1 MRGTE
6 YGNFPDLPGGFFVS
20 EQALSSILGGLTA
33 HLHKI
38 WYSDPRHSPIVEGP
52 GMPELRDVSISVAAA
67 GGPEPAALV
76 NGEGG
81 KGCGAPAPLSDHAHH
96 HHRRPDRPRAPRRRL
111 RGRPVPLRL
120 SPHLIQRGPLRGHP
134 KRIQT
139 DRRYALGLGDLRRA
153 INAMLYAES
162 IDRPLNTFVTV
173 IFAHADA
180 MKGESAQ
187 PYAQRVARFRARFL
201 ERLRAFLVET
211 TGIAAYIWAAEH
223 SGTPGSKGF
232 HLHIAVHLRDVR
244 QRKALERALRPGFS
258 EGGILI
264 SGVRTGDQCR
274 EGFLTYTLKRT
285 DHRAFVYRLVYNDEG
300 VPEWRSVNVAE
311 ALSILHYGSDSGA
324 VPGQRLGVSHAINRA
339 ARRASGWR
347 ELRRIEEWAD
357 ALDQLNPERR
367 KRFADHVAGR
377 RAA

>member
-1 MRGTE
+1 
-6 YGNFPDLPGGFFVS
+6 
-20 EQALSSILGGLTA
+20 
-33 HLHKI
+33 
-38 WYSDPRHSPIVEGP
+38 
-52 GMPELRDVSISVAAA
+52 MPELRDVSTSATAA

-76 NGEGG
+76 YGEEG
-81 KGCGAPAPLSDHAHH
+81 KGCDAAAPLSDHAHH

-111 RGRPVPLRL
+111 RGRPVPLHQ

-134 KRIQT
+134 RRLQT
-139 DRRYALGLGDLRRA
+139 DRRFALGLGDLERG
-153 INAMLYAES
+153 INGFLFAES
-162 IDRPLNTFVTV
+162 IGKPLNTFITV
-173 IFAHADA
+173 LFTHADA
-180 MKGESAQ
+180 MKGKSAL

-201 ERLRAFLVET
+201 ERLRAHLVEA
-211 TGIAAYIWAAEH
+211 TGIAAYLWGAEH
-223 SGTPGSKGF
+223 SGTAGSKGL

-264 SGVRTGDQCR
+264 SGVRTAAKRR

-285 DHRAFVYRLVYNDEG
+285 DHRAFVYRLRYDDEG

-339 ARRASGWR
+339 ARRAAGWR

-357 ALDQLNPERR
+357 ALDQLGPDRR
-367 KRFADHVAGR
+367 QRFADHVSGR

>member
-1 MRGTE
+1 
-6 YGNFPDLPGGFFVS
+6 
-20 EQALSSILGGLTA
+20 
-33 HLHKI
+33 
-38 WYSDPRHSPIVEGP
+38 
-52 GMPELRDVSISVAAA
+52 MPEFRDVSTSPTAA
-67 GGPEPAALV
+67 GGPEGGALV
-76 NGEGG
+76 YGEGG
-81 KGCGAPAPLSDHAHH
+81 KGCDATAPLSDRDHH

-111 RGRPVPLRL
+111 RRRPVPLRL

-134 KRIQT
+134 KRLQT

-162 IDRPLNTFVTV
+162 ICRPLNTFVTV

-180 MKGESAQ
+180 MKGDSPL
-187 PYAQRVARFRARFL
+187 PYAKRIARFRARIL

-211 TGIAAYIWAAEH
+211 TGKAAYIWAAEH
-223 SGTPGSKGF
+223 SGTAGSKGF
-232 HLHIAVHLRDVR
+232 HLHIAVHLRSVA
-244 QRKALERALRPGFS
+244 QRKALERALSPGFS
-258 EGGILI
+258 ARGVLI
-264 SGVRTGDQCR
+264 KGVRTAAQRR
-274 EGFLTYTLKRT
+274 EGFMTYMIKKA
-285 DHRAFVYRLVYNDEG
+285 DHRAFVYRLRYDDEG

-311 ALSILHYGSDSGA
+311 ALSILHDGTDLGA

-339 ARRASGWR
+339 ARRAAGWR

-367 KRFADHVAGR
+367 QRYADRVAGR

>member
-1 MRGTE
+1 
-6 YGNFPDLPGGFFVS
+6 
-20 EQALSSILGGLTA
+20 
-33 HLHKI
+33 
-38 WYSDPRHSPIVEGP
+38 
-52 GMPELRDVSISVAAA
+52 MPELRDVSTSPTAA
-67 GGPEPAALV
+67 GGPEGGALV
-76 NGEGG
+76 TVPSEPPGE
-81 KGCGAPAPLSDHAHH
+81 DVHD

-111 RGRPVPLRL
+111 RGRPVPLHQ

-134 KRIQT
+134 RRLQT
-139 DRRYALGLGDLRRA
+139 DRRFALGLGDLERG
-153 INAMLYAES
+153 INGFLFAES
-162 IDRPLNTFVTV
+162 IGKPLNTFITV
-173 IFAHADA
+173 LFTHADA
-180 MKGESAQ
+180 MKGKSAL

-201 ERLRAFLVET
+201 ERLRAHLVEA
-211 TGIAAYIWAAEH
+211 TGIAAYLWGAEH
-223 SGTPGSKGF
+223 SGTAGSKGL

-264 SGVRTGDQCR
+264 SGVRTAAKRR

-285 DHRAFVYRLVYNDEG
+285 DHRAFVYRLRYDDEG

-311 ALSILHYGSDSGA
+311 ALSIIHDGTDIGA

-339 ARRASGWR
+339 ARRAAGWR

-357 ALDQLNPERR
+357 ALDQLGPDRR
-367 KRFADHVAGR
+367 QRFADHVSGR

>member
-1 MRGTE
+1 
-6 YGNFPDLPGGFFVS
+6 
-20 EQALSSILGGLTA
+20 
-33 HLHKI
+33 
-38 WYSDPRHSPIVEGP
+38 
-52 GMPELRDVSISVAAA
+52 MPELRDVSTSATAA
-67 GGPEPAALV
+67 GGPQTVALV
-76 NGEGG
+76 NGEEG
-81 KGCGAPAPLSDHAHH
+81 KGGGPTAPLSNHDHH
-96 HHRRPDRPRAPRRRL
+96 HHRRPDRPRAPRRRPV
-111 RGRPVPLRL
+111 RRPVPLRL
-120 SPHLIQRGPLRGHP
+120 PPHLIQRGPLRGHP
-134 KRIQT
+134 KRRRT
-139 DRRYALGLGDLRRA
+139 DRRFALDLGDLRRG
-153 INAMLYAES
+153 INGFLYAEA
-162 IDRPLNTFVTV
+162 IGRPLNTFITV
-173 IFAHADA
+173 LFTHADA
-180 MKGESAQ
+180 MKGDSPL
-187 PYAQRVARFRARFL
+187 PYAKRIARFRARIL
-201 ERLRAFLVET
+201 ERLRAFLVEA

-324 VPGQRLGVSHAINRA
+324 VPGQRLGVSHAINRV

-357 ALDQLNPERR
+357 ALDQLNPDRR
-367 KRFADHVAGR
+367 KRYAEHVSGR